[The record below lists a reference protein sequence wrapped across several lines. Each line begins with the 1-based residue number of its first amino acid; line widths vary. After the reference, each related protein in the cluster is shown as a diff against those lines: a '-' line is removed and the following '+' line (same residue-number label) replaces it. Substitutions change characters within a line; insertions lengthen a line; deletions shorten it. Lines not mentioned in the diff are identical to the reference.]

1 MEKKRLLFELLAIFR
16 VIKRTPACLLGVLL
30 APLVVAGCDSGG
42 AQQKN
47 AARSDHPSTTG
58 DISDVAITTT
68 VLHTGAKRLGIN
80 IGGQNFYDSGQML
93 RNLVFNNPGFEGETW
108 QSILRCEGITT
119 TTCTDP
125 NQWNQWPAN
134 FLQGARFEFLSGAAS
149 GIEGTVLSSL
159 PADPKQ
165 KNQGVTIRY
174 LPLAKPPALDDFVL
188 VRQTIPGNAQA
199 GWWTNAN
206 GGARFLT
213 EFSDLAP
220 NSPGKQALKIT
231 ASGPGQTAS
240 VSSYFDSLAGHS
252 FVQLKGNYRL
262 FFRAKGI
269 GGNRE
274 IHVVLRRTAE
284 HSAELFLSRTV
295 FLSAK
300 WQDYSMEFPA
310 SEDGTKIGTV
320 GLTFDVSGADMLLD
334 DVSLIRSMASSDN
347 PTAFRSEV
355 VHTLR
360 QLHPG
365 ILRYQDGDHL
375 GSSMDNLIAPPF
387 ARVRAGFSEGSSR
400 QDTVP
405 LGLPEFLQLCE
416 VVGAEPWFNLPA
428 GISRAEAKSLIE
440 YLSGP
445 SSTVYG
451 AKRAALGQ
459 VAPWTSVFPLIHLEL
474 GNEEWNAGIFAGSA
488 MSDPIAYGQRVK
500 EIFLAARSSPYYIS
514 NKFDLVIGTFTV
526 NPDWTQKELASSGGY
541 DSTAVAPY
549 TFDRFDDASSD
560 EAIFGP
566 MMAEPEMLD
575 SRPSGYMVKQAKVAR
590 SASHPANLSVYEVNL
605 GTASGSAPQA
615 VVDRVVPSMGAG
627 LALIDHMLLMMRDL
641 GVTTQSVWSLP
652 GYNNSF
658 ENSYDHKAEKAP
670 LFGVVVDMGGA
681 TNLRRP
687 QYLAEQLAN
696 TAILPTMLMTR
707 VTGANPTWDQKLS
720 ANDDIH
726 LDGAHYLQTFA
737 FADGPRR
744 SLIVLNLSRT
754 ESIPL
759 KFSGEGAPSGSV
771 QVSRLTSEKITDNNE
786 EGSHVA
792 ITNEAIHN
800 FHPRS
805 STMLPP
811 FSMTV
816 YRWSAGR

>member
-1 MEKKRLLFELLAIFR
+1 MAALM
-16 VIKRTPACLLGVLL
+16 
-30 APLVVAGCDSGG
+30 APLVMAGCNSGG
-42 AQQKN
+42 AQQNKTIKADN
-47 AARSDHPSTTG
+47 KSLASAMT
-58 DISDVAITTT
+58 DVAITNT
-68 VLHTGAKRLGIN
+68 VLHSGVKRLGIN

-134 FLQGARFEFLSGAAS
+134 FLQGARFEFLSGAAA
-149 GIEGTVLSSL
+149 GTTGTVLSSL
-159 PADPKQ
+159 PADPKE

-174 LPLAKPPALDDFVL
+174 SPLAKSPDLDDFVL

-199 GWWTNAN
+199 GWWTNAY
-206 GGARFLT
+206 GGGRFVT

-220 NSPGKQALKIT
+220 NSPGKQALKII
-231 ASGPGQTAS
+231 ASGAGQAAS
-240 VSSYFDSLAGHS
+240 VSSYFDSFAGHS

-269 GGNRE
+269 AGNRE
-274 IHVVLRRTAE
+274 VRVTLRRTMEHGAE
-284 HSAELFLSRTV
+284 SFLSKSV
-295 FLSAK
+295 SLSDK
-300 WQDYSMEFPA
+300 WQDYSVAFSA
-310 SEDGTKIGTV
+310 SEDGTQIGTV
-320 GLTFDVSGADMLLD
+320 GLTFQVAGADVLLD
-334 DVSLIRSMASSDN
+334 DVSLTPSAASVDN
-347 PTAFRSEV
+347 PTAFRDEV
-355 VHTLR
+355 VSTLR

-365 ILRYQDGDHL
+365 VLRYQDGDHL
-375 GSSMDNLIAPPF
+375 GSSIDNLIAVPF

-400 QDTVP
+400 QDAVP
-405 LGLPEFLQLCE
+405 LGLPEFLQLCKA
-416 VVGAEPWFNLPA
+416 VGAEPWFNLPA
-428 GISRAEAKSLIE
+428 GISLAETKNLIE

-445 SSTVYG
+445 SSTTYG

-459 VAPWTSVFPLIHLEL
+459 AAPWTSVFPLIHLEL

-488 MSDPIAYGQRVK
+488 MPDPVAYGQRAR
-500 EIFLAARSSPYYIS
+500 EIFLAAHSSPYYVS

-526 NPDWTQKELASSGGY
+526 NPDWTQKELASSSGY

-549 TFDRFDDASSD
+549 TFDRFDDDGSD

-575 SRPSGYMVKQAKVAR
+575 SRPSGYMVKQARAAR

-605 GTASGSAPQA
+605 ATASGKASQA
-615 VVDRVVPSMGAG
+615 AVDRTVPSMGAG

-641 GVTTQSVWSLP
+641 GVTTQSVWALP
-652 GYNNSF
+652 GYSNGF
-658 ENSYDHKAEKAP
+658 ENSSDHKPERTP
-670 LFGVVVDMGGA
+670 LFGVVVDMGGT

-696 TAILPTMLMTR
+696 TAILPTMLEAR

-720 ANDDIH
+720 ANDDVR
-726 LDGAHYLQTFA
+726 LDGAHYLQIFA

-754 ESIPL
+754 ESLPV
-759 KFSGEGAPSGSV
+759 KFSGEGAPAGNV
-771 QVSRLTSEKITDNNE
+771 QVGRLTSRNITDNNE
-786 EGSHVA
+786 QQSHVA
-792 ITNEAIHN
+792 ITNDAVRGFN
-800 FHPRS
+800 PRS
-805 STMLPP
+805 TNMLPP

-816 YRWSAGR
+816 YTWTVAR